1 MFQKSRLIWIPFLL
15 TIHEKT
21 EIIQIYNWQKSP
33 NLNEI
38 VYLARAF
45 WLLIW
50 NSFENNFFKK

>member
-1 MFQKSRLIWIPFLL
+1 L